1 MVTGGWNTAGER
13 TTSVELLNLDGS
25 RNCSLPPL
33 PEARGWF
40 TQTGLVACGGTTTNN
55 TCVSFSLRDGGD
67 SAVNIRVPQFLYRY
81 HGLHF
86 VWASSKKNVMEAAYV
101 TMTEGRV
108 VTDQCRRLGADPHPG
123 TGASLPQ
130 QLGLA
135 TGRHVDR
142 WRGQI

>member
-1 MVTGGWNTAGER
+1 MIFTAVLMVTGGWNTAGER

-40 TQTGLVACGGTTTNN
+40 TQTGLVACGGSTTNN

-81 HGLHF
+81 GLDMAF
-86 VWASSKKNVMEAAYV
+86 TLY
-101 TMTEGRV
+101 
-108 VTDQCRRLGADPHPG
+108 
-123 TGASLPQ
+123 
-130 QLGLA
+130 GLSPK
-135 TGRHVDR
+135 RMKWNR
-142 WRGQI
+142 PL

>member
-13 TTSVELLNLDGS
+13 TNSVELLNLDGS

-67 SAVNIRVPQFLYRY
+67 SAVNISLE
-81 HGLHF
+81 
-86 VWASSKKNVMEAAYV
+86 SSISEFI
-101 TMTEGRV
+101 
-108 VTDQCRRLGADPHPG
+108 
-123 TGASLPQ
+123 SLILQ
-130 QLGLA
+130 NW
-135 TGRHVDR
+135 VKSFS
-142 WRGQI
+142 I

>member
-67 SAVNIRVPQFLYRY
+67 SAVNITLEFLSFYIDTMAFTLY
-81 HGLHF
+81 GLPPKRMS
-86 VWASSKKNVMEAAYV
+86 WKPPM
-101 TMTEGRV
+101 
-108 VTDQCRRLGADPHPG
+108 
-123 TGASLPQ
+123 
-130 QLGLA
+130 
-135 TGRHVDR
+135 
-142 WRGQI
+142 